1 MAGNDLT
8 EDITPIEAGLKWTI
22 GKSRRDKCDF
32 LGGEVGLLLHSGQ
45 KRWYASEEKDVRL
58 ALPPSYIILLY
69 PTEQELSWNLVT
81 YSLILP
87 QKWTSLAPMLGS
99 DYVRL

>member
-32 LGGEVGLLLHSGQ
+32 LGGEVGLIL
-45 KRWYASEEKDVRL
+45 WYSSIIEPLCKIH
-58 ALPPSYIILLY
+58 YI
-69 PTEQELSWNLVT
+69 V
-81 YSLILP
+81 
-87 QKWTSLAPMLGS
+87 
-99 DYVRL
+99 